1 VIILG
6 PENGG
11 TIILRNV
18 GNYVAGLTFS
28 DIFLYTLWKGSS
40 VYTDSVRGGMNTKLP
55 GSKGISRRYLAKE
68 GDKVASG
75 LSIPSRKSVGIA
87 CR

>member
-1 VIILG
+1 MIILD
-6 PENGG
+6 PEDEG

-18 GNYVAGLTFS
+18 GNYVAGLPFS
-28 DIFLYTLWKGSS
+28 DIFLYTLWKGSA
-40 VYTDSVRGGMNTKLP
+40 VYTDSVRGGMNTALP

-68 GDKVASG
+68 GDKVDSG